1 MIAVIGGEKIHQL
14 GFLYPLL
21 PVGLGAL
28 ILLIV
33 GLLVNNLSKNRTHPE
48 YWF

>member
-1 MIAVIGGEKIHQL
+1 MIAVIGGEKISGL
-14 GFLYPLL
+14 GFLYPFI

-33 GLLVNNLSKNRTHPE
+33 GLLVNNLSKNKNYPE
-48 YWF
+48 Y

>member
-1 MIAVIGGEKIHQL
+1 MIAVIGGDKVYKL
-14 GFLYPLL
+14 GFLYPFL

-28 ILLIV
+28 VLLIV
-33 GLLVNNLSKNRTHPE
+33 ALLVNNLSRNRTYPE